1 MDNIFTVSTKNIQWS
16 FRTVKGEKLEQSG
29 FAIGE
34 GTATAPSDAVQA
46 YPRYLYSLDP
56 SLRIIQADGSHN
68 CMPVFDEMTTV
79 PVRDGVVS
87 HVFHLVDPAYPVK
100 VRLIVTAFFESDVMT
115 SQLEIEN
122 NGNAKITLMNRD
134 AVCLTLAAPPE
145 SCITTFQGGWGREMT
160 GVCEDAIPFGVL
172 KHQTHWMIRTT
183 WPDWPGCFIAL
194 GGHAGEEHGRVF
206 GAALAWPGA
215 WQYKTGRLPWDNDR
229 IFFSA
234 GVQDDPSEL
243 AAGAVYRSPE
253 VVMTGS
259 DKGVGQASRN
269 FHKFAL
275 GGGIY
280 NPQAPRRVVLNSW
293 EGVYFTFDEAKLISM
308 MDGAAELG
316 AEMFVLDDGWFGN
329 GEFQR
334 NHDRAGLGDW
344 EVNTEKLPGGLEK
357 LIAEAHK
364 RGLEF
369 GLWVE
374 PEMVNPGSR
383 LFTEHPDWA
392 MAIPNRD
399 RIAMRNQYVLDLS
412 RPEVEEYIYNAVSSI
427 LAAHPGIHYIK
438 WDHNCESHNLGS
450 AALGS
455 NQGALSELHNSAY
468 LRIMAK
474 LRSEFPNVTF
484 QLCSSG
490 GGRAE
495 FGAMRYHEEFWGSD
509 ETNGLKRIAIQWGFS
524 HFFPAEA
531 IASHIGRYGD
541 GDFKLRCDVAM
552 TARLGVELS
561 PDAITA
567 ESRNVVAKGI
577 AEYKKLRK
585 FLHSAELYRGRSP
598 HSSEVTELTF
608 VAGDKHE
615 AVLFAF
621 KRNCEA
627 RTEKI
632 HASGLDPELKYRVS
646 EVNADAD
653 ERFSAGVFTG
663 CELMSGGLEI
673 KFPAR
678 FASAVAHLT
687 VEK

>member
-1 MDNIFTVSTKNIQWS
+1 MENIFAVRTKNIEWR
-16 FRTVKGEKLEQSG
+16 FKTVKGEALEQFG
-29 FAIGE
+29 FGGGE
-34 GTATAPSDAVQA
+34 GAETAPAEAVQA
-46 YPRYLYSLDP
+46 YPRYLYTLDP
-56 SLRIIQADGSHN
+56 GLRVIQADGSHN
-68 CMPVFDEMTTV
+68 CALLFDEITV
-79 PVRDGVVS
+79 ESVREDVKKYIFHMSDPV
-87 HVFHLVDPAYPVK
+87 YPVK
-100 VRLIVTAFFESDVMT
+100 VRLIVTAFIEADVMS

-122 NGNAKITLMNRD
+122 NGAAKVTLLNRD

-145 SCITTFQGGWGREMT
+145 SFITTFQGGWGREMT
-160 GVCEDAIPFGVL
+160 GVREDAIPFGVL

-183 WPDWPGCFIAL
+183 WPDWPGCFISL
-194 GGHAGEEHGRVF
+194 GGRAGEEHGRVF

-215 WQYKTGRLPWDNDR
+215 WQYKTSRLPWENDR

-234 GVQDDPSEL
+234 GVQDDPSDL
-243 AAGAVYRSPE
+243 DAGAIYRSPE
-253 VVMTGS
+253 VIMTFS
-259 DKGVGQASRN
+259 DCGIGQASRN
-269 FHKFAL
+269 FHKFAM

-280 NPQAPRRVVLNSW
+280 NPRATRRIVLNSW

-316 AEMFVLDDGWFGN
+316 VEMFVLDDGWFGN

-334 NHDRAGLGDW
+334 NHDKAGLGDW
-344 EVNTEKLPGGLEK
+344 EVNTAKLPGGLEK
-357 LIAEAHK
+357 LIAEANK

-374 PEMVNPGSR
+374 PEMVNPVSK

-438 WDHNCESHNLGS
+438 WDHNCESKNLGS
-450 AALGS
+450 AALGH

-474 LRSEFPNVTF
+474 LRRNFPNVTF

-495 FGAMRYHEEFWGSD
+495 FGAMRHHEEFWGSD
-509 ETNGLKRIAIQWGFS
+509 ETNGLNRIAIQWGFS

-567 ESRNVVAKGI
+567 EGRAVVAKGI

-585 FLHSAELYRGRSP
+585 FLHAAELFRGRSP
-598 HSSEVTELTF
+598 HKSEVTELTF
-608 VAGDKHE
+608 VAADKRE
-615 AVLFAF
+615 AALFVF

-632 HASGLDPELKYRVS
+632 HASGLDPERNYRVE
-646 EVNADAD
+646 EVNADDA
-653 ERFSAGVFTG
+653 ERFTAGVYSG
-663 CELMSGGLEI
+663 RALMDGGLEV

-678 FASAVAHLT
+678 FASAVAHLMA
-687 VEK
+687 E